1 MNNLDI
7 DLRSWRTTLVDIAVT
22 FERKK
27 PESKF
32 KKGFHKS
39 LNIITSWDSYNLDSL
54 TKNSWLSEIFLMNLL
69 LKNVGIVAVDKKLV
83 GYSAILDHSLSML
96 MIFQIL
102 VLY

>member
-1 MNNLDI
+1 MILQSHLKEKNLNQN
-7 DLRSWRTTLVDIAVT
+7 S
-22 FERKK
+22 
-27 PESKF
+27 
-32 KKGFHKS
+32 KKGSIKS

>member
-1 MNNLDI
+1 MILQSHLKEKNLNQN
-7 DLRSWRTTLVDIAVT
+7 S
-22 FERKK
+22 
-27 PESKF
+27 
-32 KKGFHKS
+32 KKGSIKS

-54 TKNSWLSEIFLMNLL
+54 TKNSWLSEIFLMSLL